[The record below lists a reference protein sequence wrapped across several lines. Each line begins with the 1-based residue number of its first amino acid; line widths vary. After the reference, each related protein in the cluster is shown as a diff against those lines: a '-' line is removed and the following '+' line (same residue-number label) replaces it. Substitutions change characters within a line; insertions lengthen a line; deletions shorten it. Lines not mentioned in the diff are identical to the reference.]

1 MLKIYR
7 FLWDTIIGIEVMNQY
22 MKNLTPEDRVIVKTI
37 FVPKDN
43 GFMRESNLKVVS
55 PTKEKEFQIAVFY
68 ER

>member
-1 MLKIYR
+1 
-7 FLWDTIIGIEVMNQY
+7 MNQY